1 MKRAFLST
9 LGCKVNQYETA
20 AFKSDLEDHGI
31 EIVDRLEQA
40 DLVII
45 NTCTVTSKA
54 GGESRREVRKAL
66 RRNHRAT
73 VVVTGCHAQLEYEEL
88 YRLPDIDSS
97 RLIVAGNDRKGQLI
111 SSLLDDRYDTQPIP
125 VPPASRIID
134 IAPLTVHRF
143 EGRTRAYL
151 RVQDGCESFCSY
163 CIVPYARGR
172 SRSLP
177 VQSVLAQA
185 AAYADSGHREIVV
198 TGIHVGR
205 YGADLSDNCHIVEL
219 LDILCGRFP
228 GIRFRLSSIEPLEIS
243 DDLLALMADT
253 ENLMPHLHIPLQSGD
268 SEILKRMNRRYS
280 AEQYAKVVAA
290 CRSALP
296 DAAIGVDV
304 MVGFPGETEEH
315 FNNSRNL
322 IESVDCSYLH
332 IFPYSR
338 RPGTKAAEFANQ
350 VSDTVKQQ
358 RADRLR
364 QLDAEKR
371 QAFYRRFINTTR
383 TALLETER
391 ASGPMIKGYTDN
403 YIPIIGE
410 KPAILP
416 TDAVAVEL
424 TGIAAGSMTARIV

>member
-1 MKRAFLST
+1 M
-9 LGCKVNQYETA
+9 
-20 AFKSDLEDHGI
+20 
-31 EIVDRLEQA
+31 
-40 DLVII
+40 
-45 NTCTVTSKA
+45 
-54 GGESRREVRKAL
+54 
-66 RRNHRAT
+66 
-73 VVVTGCHAQLEYEEL
+73 
-88 YRLPDIDSS
+88 
-97 RLIVAGNDRKGQLI
+97 
-111 SSLLDDRYDTQPIP
+111 
-125 VPPASRIID
+125 
-134 IAPLTVHRF
+134 
-143 EGRTRAYL
+143 
-151 RVQDGCESFCSY
+151 
-163 CIVPYARGR
+163 VPYARGR

-177 VQSVLAQA
+177 VQPVLAQA

-322 IESVDCSYLH
+322 IESVGCS
-332 IFPYSR
+332 SGAAAAQANDAGGR
-338 RPGTKAAEFANQ
+338 R
-350 VSDTVKQQ
+350 SDGWHVGYAVVLEHRHTHGRTIPFYRQ
-358 RADRLR
+358 RLR
-364 QLDAEKR
+364 RCEGARGLHFEPPA
-371 QAFYRRFINTTR
+371 RRHR
-383 TALLETER
+383 HVAR
-391 ASGPMIKGYTDN
+391 AQGARGISQHARAGMI
-403 YIPIIGE
+403 
-410 KPAILP
+410 
-416 TDAVAVEL
+416 
-424 TGIAAGSMTARIV
+424 